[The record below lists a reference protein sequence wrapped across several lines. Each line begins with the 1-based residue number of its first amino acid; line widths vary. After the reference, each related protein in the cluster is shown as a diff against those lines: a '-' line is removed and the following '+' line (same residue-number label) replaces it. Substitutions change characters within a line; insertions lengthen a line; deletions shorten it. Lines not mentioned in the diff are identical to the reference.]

1 MRLLYSLLLFCT
13 TLAVCAQSADEVKRL
28 QKWLVAAHRFDHDF
42 PREKVALHFD
52 NTAYFEG
59 DTIWYKAYVVRAS
72 TLAPAAL
79 SRVLYVELLNAE
91 GQMVERSVLRVDSLG
106 QAHGE
111 FALNNRRRTGFYEV
125 RAYTREMTNWGPAAC
140 FSRVL
145 PVFAK
150 TDEENKGEYTN
161 LQIRRLEHKT
171 DLHFNVERPFVFGRS
186 SARRVDFFPEGGHR
200 IKGLGQRVA
209 YLMTDGNGHPTTDTL
224 RVFTPSGQLV
234 ASSAAEHLGMGAV
247 WLPEGMDEGYA
258 EVNGRRFPL
267 PQAQD
272 EGATLTLTRGDG
284 EVTVVVQKSDAA
296 EKEVG
301 LAVFC
306 RERLHYFLHFPL
318 DDVASE
324 VSIPDSCFGYG
335 VNRIEIFTSE
345 GRSLASRLY
354 YNAHDSRNFLSQ
366 RNLQLQVAQSQRQYA
381 PFSPI
386 ALELHLADQAQR
398 PVEARL
404 SVAVRDDEGVIVGNN
419 AASLEAEWLLASEV
433 KGYIHRP
440 DYYFQKNDA
449 RTHRALDLLL
459 MVQGWTATSFEQMC
473 RRDTFEVKQPIED
486 RLIVRGQLLQDNERK
501 KPYPGL
507 KLNLSMFTLDGAS
520 AKGEAVTDENGRFA
534 FTSNIDFVGQ
544 WMGVFTSTDLDKGK
558 RRWSRLT
565 LDRDFAPAPRPFHQL
580 EMKLENPRRWWQE
593 ENSGSK
599 SSVTAPPLFQWRDT
613 IPYLR
618 STNLPE
624 ALVVKE
630 AGRKYRPLTFNRY
643 TYGGGEKA
651 GERRAQVFYDAAA
664 ELERVYDRGH
674 SFTDMYSFLAY
685 LVKGFRAEYKTYAAE
700 MGSQDLSEKSATSPT
715 DKASPYERDW
725 TTPKREE
732 VEIDESPAT
741 LERDFEFNGRPLY
754 IQVNNGAGALGGSN
768 DFIEP
773 QDIKSVM
780 ISLNYQD
787 AVHAGGARNK
797 EWAGVI
803 YVYTREDGFRLK
815 GKKGVAKRFIQGFS
829 LPAAFPNP
837 NFRANDI
844 PSTADY
850 RRTLHWNPMV
860 ATDASGK
867 ASVVFFGNARE
878 GQHLRI
884 SVRGITADGRWVSFE
899 R

>member
-1 MRLLYSLLLFCT
+1 MKYLCSVLLLLA
-13 TLAVCAQSADEVKRL
+13 TLTVSAQKADEVKRL
-28 QKWLVAAHRFDHDF
+28 QQWLVSAHRFDHEF

-72 TLAPAAL
+72 TLAPAPL
-79 SRVLYVELLNAE
+79 SRVLYVELLNTE
-91 GQMVERSVLRVDSLG
+91 GQVVERSVLRIDSLG

-111 FALNNRRRTGFYEV
+111 FALNNRRRMGFYEV
-125 RAYTREMTNWGPAAC
+125 RAYTREMTNWGAAAC

-150 TDEENKGEYTN
+150 FEEEHNSGEYSN
-161 LQIRRLEHKT
+161 LQIRRLEDKN
-171 DLHFNVERPFVFGRS
+171 DLYFNVERPFVFGRS
-186 SARRVDFFPEGGHR
+186 SARRVNFFPEGGHR
-200 IKGLGQRVA
+200 VKGVGQRVA

-224 RVFTPSGQLV
+224 RIFTSDGQL
-234 ASSAAEHLGMGAV
+234 AALSAAEHLGMGSV
-247 WLPEGMDEGYA
+247 WLPEDLQEGYA
-258 EVNGRRFPL
+258 EVNGQRFPL
-267 PQAQD
+267 PEAQE
-272 EGATLTLTRGDG
+272 EGAALTLTRGEG
-284 EVTVVVQKSDAA
+284 EVRVVVQKADAQ

-324 VSIPDSCFGYG
+324 VSIPDSCWGYG
-335 VNRIEIFTSE
+335 VNRIEIFTAE

-354 YNAHDSRNFLSQ
+354 YHTHDGRNFLSQ
-366 RNLQLQVAQSQRQYA
+366 RHLQLQVAQSRRQYS

-386 ALELHLADQAQR
+386 ALEFQLSDQSRR

-404 SVAVRDDEGVIVGNN
+404 SVAVRDDEGVMVGNT

-433 KGYIHRP
+433 KGYIHHP
-440 DYYFQKNDA
+440 DYYFQKDNA
-449 RTHRALDLLL
+449 RTRRALDLLL

-501 KPYPGL
+501 TPYPNL
-507 KLNLSMFTLDGAS
+507 KLSLLMYTPHGAS
-520 AKGEAVTDENGRFA
+520 AKGEAVTDEDGRFA

-565 LDRDFAPAPRPFHQL
+565 LDRNFAPALRSFHPL
-580 EMKLENPRRWWQE
+580 ELKLDAPRRWWQE
-593 ENSGSK
+593 EKSGGGASA
-599 SSVTAPPLFQWRDT
+599 TAPPLFQWQDT

-618 STNLPE
+618 STHLPE
-624 ALVVKE
+624 AVVVKE
-630 AGRKYRPLTFNRY
+630 EGRKYRPLTFNRY

-651 GERRAQVFYDAAA
+651 GERRAQVFYDATS
-664 ELERVYDRGH
+664 ELEKMHDKGYA
-674 SFTDMYSFLAY
+674 FADMYSFLAH
-685 LVKGFRAEYKTYAAE
+685 LIKGFRAEYKTYAAE
-700 MGSQDLSEKSATSPT
+700 METQDLSEKNTA
-715 DKASPYERDW
+715 AEEESPYERDW

-754 IQVNNGAGALGGSN
+754 IHVNNGAGALGGST

-780 ISLNYQD
+780 ISLKYED
-787 AVHAGGARNK
+787 AIRAGASRGSKN
-797 EWAGVI
+797 WAGVI
-803 YVYTREDGFRLK
+803 YVYTREDGFK
-815 GKKGVAKRFIQGFS
+815 QKEKKGVAKRFIQGFS
-829 LPAAFPNP
+829 LPAAFPHP
-837 NFRANDI
+837 NFRATDI
-844 PSTADY
+844 PRATDY
-850 RRTLHWNPMV
+850 RRTLHWAPTLTTN
-860 ATDASGK
+860 AEGK
-867 ASVVFFGNARE
+867 ASLVFFGNARD

-884 SVRGITADGRWVSFE
+884 SVRGVTADGRWVSFE

>member
-1 MRLLYSLLLFCT
+1 MKYLYSLLFLFA
-13 TLAVCAQSADEVKRL
+13 TLTASAQDAGEVKRL
-28 QKWLVAAHRFDHDF
+28 QQWLVSAHRFDHDF

-91 GQMVERSVLRVDSLG
+91 GQIVERSILRVDSLG
-106 QAHGE
+106 QANGE

-150 TDEENKGEYTN
+150 SEEENKGEYSQ
-161 LQIRRLEHKT
+161 LQIRRLEQKT
-171 DLHFNVERPFVFGRS
+171 DLYFNVERPFVFGRS

-200 IKGLGQRVA
+200 VKGVGQRVA
-209 YLMTDGNGHPTTDTL
+209 YLMADGNGQPTTDTL
-224 RVFTPSGQLV
+224 RVFTSDGQLV
-234 ASSAAEHLGMGAV
+234 TSSAAEHLGMGSV
-247 WLPEGMDEGYA
+247 WLPEDFKDGYA

-267 PQAQD
+267 PEAQD
-272 EGATLTLTRGDG
+272 DGAALTLTRGEG
-284 EVTVVVQKSDAA
+284 EVTVVVQKADAV

-324 VSIPDSCFGYG
+324 VSIPDTCLGYG
-335 VNRIEIFTSE
+335 VNRIEIFTAE

-386 ALELHLADQAQR
+386 ALEFHLADQSQR

-419 AASLEAEWLLASEV
+419 AASLDAEWLLASEV

-440 DYYFQKNDA
+440 DYYFLKDDA

-486 RLIVRGQLLQDNERK
+486 RLIVRGQLLQDNDRQI
-501 KPYPGL
+501 PYPGL
-507 KLNLSMFTLDGAS
+507 KLNLSMFTPNGAS
-520 AKGEAVTDENGRFA
+520 AKGEAVTDEKGRFA

-565 LDRDFAPAPRPFHQL
+565 LDRNFAPALRSFHQL
-580 EMKLENPRRWWQE
+580 EMKFENPRRWWQE

-599 SSVTAPPLFQWRDT
+599 SSVTAPPLFQWKDT
-613 IPYLR
+613 IPLLR

-643 TYGGGEKA
+643 TYGGGEKV
-651 GERRAQVFYDAAA
+651 GERRAQVFYDAAT
-664 ELERVYDRGH
+664 ELEKVHDKGYA
-674 SFTDMYSFLAY
+674 FADMYSFLAH
-685 LVKGFRAEYKTYAAE
+685 LIKGFRAEYKVYEAE
-700 MGSQDLSEKSATSPT
+700 KESQDLSEKNNATAG
-715 DKASPYERDW
+715 KESPYERDW

-732 VEIDESPAT
+732 VEVDESPAT
-741 LERDFEFNGRPLY
+741 LEREFEFNGRPLY
-754 IQVNNGAGALGGSN
+754 IQVNNGAGALGGTN

-787 AVHAGGARNK
+787 AIRAGAARNK

-803 YVYTREDGFRLK
+803 YVYTREDGFKLK
-815 GKKGVAKRFIQGFS
+815 EKKGVAKRFIQGFS
-829 LPAAFPNP
+829 LPAVFPSP
-837 NFRANDI
+837 NFRAHDI
-844 PSTADY
+844 PSATDY
-850 RRTLHWNPMV
+850 RRTLHWEPMLK
-860 ATDASGK
+860 TNSEGK
-867 ASVVFFGNARE
+867 ASLVFFGNARE